1 MSMEEKLLV
10 IDCLKF
16 LNNMVGFENE
26 SLLKISNLELRSF
39 FKTIRN
45 SDEISQEEI
54 RNLGISKGYLEKTNE
69 VEQEKLE
76 KLKQNILR

>member
-1 MSMEEKLLV
+1 MEEKLLV
-10 IDCLKF
+10 MDCIKF

-26 SLLKISNLELRSF
+26 SILKISNIELRNF

-45 SDEISQEEI
+45 SDEASQEEI
-54 RNLGISKGYLEKTNE
+54 RNLAISKGYLEKTNE
-69 VEQEKLE
+69 IDSERLE

>member
-1 MSMEEKLLV
+1 MEEKMLV
-10 IDCLKF
+10 MDCVKF
-16 LNNMVGFENE
+16 LNNMIGFESE

-45 SDEISQEEI
+45 SDEMSQEEI
-54 RNLGISKGYLEKTNE
+54 RNLGVSKGYLEKTGE
-69 VEQEKLE
+69 VDSEKIE

>member
-1 MSMEEKLLV
+1 MEEKLLV

-16 LNNMVGFENE
+16 LNNMIGFENE

-54 RNLGISKGYLEKTNE
+54 RNLGVSKGYLEKTNE
-69 VEQEKLE
+69 IELEKLE

>member
-1 MSMEEKLLV
+1 MEEKMLV
-10 IDCLKF
+10 MDCVKF
-16 LNNMVGFENE
+16 LNNMIGFESE

-45 SDEISQEEI
+45 SDEMSQEEI
-54 RNLGISKGYLEKTNE
+54 RNLGVSKGYLEKTSE
-69 VEQEKLE
+69 VDSEKIE